1 MRWRQQI
8 DKVTGKPTMIP
19 VDEAARKLE
28 PSHSI
33 HANNFD
39 TFKSPVDGTLIRNM
53 REYNDHNKRN
63 NVVNAKEFS
72 PEYYATKQKERD
84 RVLSG
89 ERTKDEV
96 RRDRQDI
103 YDKWTHAERNG

>member
-1 MRWRQQI
+1 MRWIQRV
-8 DKVTGKPTMIP
+8 DKKTGKTHMEP
-19 VDEAARKLE
+19 VDEAARNLE

-39 TFKSPVDGTLIRNM
+39 TFKSPIDGELVRNV
-53 REYNDHNKRN
+53 REYKDHLRKH

-84 RVLSG
+84 MVLSG

-103 YDKWTHAERNG
+103 YDKWTQAERNG

>member
-1 MRWRQQI
+1 MRWRQ
-8 DKVTGKPTMIP
+8 DRHTLEMIP
-19 VDEAARKLE
+19 VDEAARKLSGE
-28 PSHSI
+28 SHAI

-39 TFKSPVDGTLIRNM
+39 AFKSPIDGTIIRNK
-53 REYNDHNKRN
+53 RDYDNHNKRN

-103 YDKWTHAERNG
+103 YDKWTQAERNG